1 MCATWMLQLQMRW
14 PKSGGME
21 LGGGRVVRALPKY
34 ARADMRDVRA
44 VCSQSATTDVRA
56 FGGAVLC
63 ASGDYEQR

>member
-1 MCATWMLQLQMRW
+1 VRDVDAATADALA
-14 PKSGGME
+14 KSGGVE
-21 LGGGRVVRALPKY
+21 LGGGRVVRALPN

-63 ASGDYEQR
+63 ASGDYVQR